1 MVGESFTL
9 ICCSVMFLQMR
20 QSSESESSALGS
32 MLFGGLAMAY
42 SRSLNPRRLKNCLYP
57 AWLQFCEGIIG
68 DLKAKGVHVE
78 LQWPLYFSSEANADL
93 GPDESRIAIA
103 NGSPRSIQIDPAIL
117 LPKLEQRMNFD
128 VREGLLGD
136 LLRKIRNRL
145 LVFRSPHDIAR
156 IQKMWIPFLIQIKR
170 CVYRTPVSPRS
181 CILKMRAYMAHATDQ
196 AQDRARCL
204 FSMRRYAHQT
214 SVIVIAV
221 VGDHWKW
228 SRMQRSN
235 CRRRFMEGR
244 YFQHQEARLRDEATK
259 DRGSDCES
267 DMEDGFTDNELVDPK
282 KPDNVDEGHIEQ
294 RVARATRRE
303 EQAAERERA
312 AKKGNPSLETDDKKG
327 SQPFHDESLDDVSVR
342 VVSH

>member
-1 MVGESFTL
+1 MVGESFAL
-9 ICCSVMFLQMR
+9 ICCSMMFLQMR
-20 QSSESESSALGS
+20 QSSESSALES

-78 LQWPLYFSSEANADL
+78 LHWPLCFSSEA
-93 GPDESRIAIA
+93 ST
-103 NGSPRSIQIDPAIL
+103 RSILIDLAIL
-117 LPKLEQRMNFD
+117 LPKLE
-128 VREGLLGD
+128 
-136 LLRKIRNRL
+136 
-145 LVFRSPHDIAR
+145 
-156 IQKMWIPFLIQIKR
+156 
-170 CVYRTPVSPRS
+170 PRS
-181 CILKMRAYMAHATDQ
+181 WILKMRASMAHATDQ
-196 AQDRARCL
+196 AQDQARCL
-204 FSMRRYAHQT
+204 FSMRRYANQT

-235 CRRRFMEGR
+235 CRRRFVEER

-267 DMEDGFTDNELVDPK
+267 DMEDEFTDNELVDPE
-282 KPDNVDEGHIEQ
+282 KPDNVDEGHIKQ
-294 RVARATRRE
+294 RAARATRRE

-312 AKKGNPSLETDDKKG
+312 AKKGNPSLEPDDKKG

-342 VVSH
+342 VSHYVSLLLNQH

>member
-9 ICCSVMFLQMR
+9 ICCSMVFLQMR

-78 LQWPLYFSSEANADL
+78 LHWPLCFSSEANAEL
-93 GPDESRIAIA
+93 GPDDSGIAIA
-103 NGSPRSIQIDPAIL
+103 NGSTRSILIDLAIL
-117 LPKLEQRMNFD
+117 LPKLE
-128 VREGLLGD
+128 
-136 LLRKIRNRL
+136 
-145 LVFRSPHDIAR
+145 
-156 IQKMWIPFLIQIKR
+156 
-170 CVYRTPVSPRS
+170 PRS
-181 CILKMRAYMAHATDQ
+181 WILKMRASMAHATDQ
-196 AQDRARCL
+196 AQDQARCL
-204 FSMRRYAHQT
+204 FSMRCYAHQT

-235 CRRRFMEGR
+235 CRRRFVEER

-267 DMEDGFTDNELVDPK
+267 DMEDEFTDNELVDPE
-282 KPDNVDEGHIEQ
+282 KPDNVDEGHIKQ
-294 RVARATRRE
+294 RAARATRRE

-312 AKKGNPSLETDDKKG
+312 AKKGNPSLEPDDKKG
-327 SQPFHDESLDDVSVR
+327 SQPFDHESLDDVSVR
-342 VVSH
+342 VSHYVSLLLNQH

>member
-1 MVGESFTL
+1 MVGESFAL
-9 ICCSVMFLQMR
+9 ICCSMMFLQMR
-20 QSSESESSALGS
+20 QSSESSALES

-78 LQWPLYFSSEANADL
+78 LHWPLCFSSEA
-93 GPDESRIAIA
+93 ST
-103 NGSPRSIQIDPAIL
+103 RSILIDLAIL
-117 LPKLEQRMNFD
+117 LPKLE
-128 VREGLLGD
+128 
-136 LLRKIRNRL
+136 
-145 LVFRSPHDIAR
+145 
-156 IQKMWIPFLIQIKR
+156 
-170 CVYRTPVSPRS
+170 PRS
-181 CILKMRAYMAHATDQ
+181 WILKMRASMAHATDQ
-196 AQDRARCL
+196 AQDQARCL
-204 FSMRRYAHQT
+204 FSMRCYAHQT

-235 CRRRFMEGR
+235 CRRRFVEER

-267 DMEDGFTDNELVDPK
+267 DMEDEFTDNELVDPE
-282 KPDNVDEGHIEQ
+282 KPDNVDEGHIKQ
-294 RVARATRRE
+294 RAARATRRE

-312 AKKGNPSLETDDKKG
+312 AKKGNPSLEPDDKKG

-342 VVSH
+342 VSHYVSLLLNQH